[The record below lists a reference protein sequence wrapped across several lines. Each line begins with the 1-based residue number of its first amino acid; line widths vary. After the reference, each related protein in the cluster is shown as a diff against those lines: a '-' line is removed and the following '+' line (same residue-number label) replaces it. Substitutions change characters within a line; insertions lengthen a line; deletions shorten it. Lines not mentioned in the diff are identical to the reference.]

1 LKACT
6 EVHCGKTFGHYLA
19 AVSRT
24 KNKPMPYR
32 SKIIDRKADEL
43 TLTPQAEGRQCYAL
57 CAPPVPDAT
66 LNLKPEWIRV
76 PAAVRLSGIGRS
88 SIYELIKA
96 NRIKSFSIRKRGSQ
110 HGSRLISYDSLVDY
124 METAYQNSLKIS
136 AHGESKAQN

>member
-1 LKACT
+1 
-6 EVHCGKTFGHYLA
+6 
-19 AVSRT
+19 
-24 KNKPMPYR
+24 M
-32 SKIIDRKADEL
+32 
-43 TLTPQAEGRQCYAL
+43 L
-57 CAPPVPDAT
+57 CATPVPEAT
-66 LNLKPEWIRV
+66 VNLKPEWIKV

-110 HGSRLISYDSLVDY
+110 HGSRLISYDSLIDY

>member
-1 LKACT
+1 
-6 EVHCGKTFGHYLA
+6 
-19 AVSRT
+19 
-24 KNKPMPYR
+24 MPY
-32 SKIIDRKADEL
+32 KNQVLDRRADEL
-43 TLTPQAEGRQCYAL
+43 TLTSQAEGRQCHVL
-57 CAPPVPDAT
+57 CATPGPEAT
-66 LNLKPEWIRV
+66 LNLKPEWIKV

-110 HGSRLISYDSLVDY
+110 HGSRLISYDSLIDY